1 MKRRMI
7 PVRRFATIATALVV
21 VVVPGLLRAEETP
34 APANGANEAA
44 PTAFAALVRAA
55 AAYEYGDM
63 AQVVDAA
70 RPVAE
75 GTLPSSAEQRARA
88 LRFLGIGLFLTSRAL
103 GADNA
108 FAELL
113 RVDPSA
119 RLDPTT
125 TRPEVVAFFE
135 NIRHQHVARERAS
148 RHFIWN
154 LLPPVGQFRNGD
166 TTKGWLVGG
175 VEVIALGT
183 CVASR
188 LVSYSW
194 HHADNTYG
202 TPEGSRNSDERTLRV
217 VEWTSAGVLAA
228 AYLYGV
234 IDGIVHYYRP
244 PDDSGSSLTMLIFPG
259 GGGLRLTF

>member
-1 MKRRMI
+1 ML
-7 PVRRFATIATALVV
+7 PVRLLAPIATLLVAGAA
-21 VVVPGLLRAEETP
+21 PGWAHADETP
-34 APANGANEAA
+34 ARVDNPNETP

-75 GTLPSSAEQRARA
+75 GTLPSSTDQRARA
-88 LRFLGIGLFLTSRAL
+88 LRFLGIGLFLTNRVL

-113 RVDPSA
+113 RMDPSA

-166 TTKGWLVGG
+166 TTKGWIVGG
-175 VEVIALGT
+175 VEVISLAA

-194 HHADNTYG
+194 HNPNNTYG
-202 TPEGSRNSDERTLRV
+202 PNGTRTDDERTLRV

-228 AYLYGV
+228 AYVYGV

-244 PDDSGSSLTMLIFPG
+244 ADDSSSSLTMLIFPG

>member
-1 MKRRMI
+1 MKKRMI
-7 PVRRFATIATALVV
+7 PVRRFARIATALVIV
-21 VVVPGLLRAEETP
+21 VAPGLLRAEETP
-34 APANGANEAA
+34 APASSANEAP

-202 TPEGSRNSDERTLRV
+202 TPEGSRNSD
-217 VEWTSAGVLAA
+217 
-228 AYLYGV
+228 
-234 IDGIVHYYRP
+234 
-244 PDDSGSSLTMLIFPG
+244 
-259 GGGLRLTF
+259 

>member
-1 MKRRMI
+1 MI
-7 PVRRFATIATALVV
+7 PVRLFAPIATLLVV
-21 VVVPGLLRAEETP
+21 GAAPGLVRADETP
-34 APANGANEAA
+34 VPASGSNANEAL

-63 AQVVDAA
+63 GQVVDAA

-75 GTLPSSAEQRARA
+75 GTLPSSAEQRARS
-88 LRFLGIGLFLTSRAL
+88 LRLLGIGLFLTNRAL

-113 RVDPSA
+113 RIDPSA

-166 TTKGWLVGG
+166 TTKGWIVGG
-175 VEVIALGT
+175 VEVVALAT
-183 CVASR
+183 LVASR
-188 LVSYSW
+188 LASYSW
-194 HHADNTYG
+194 RHPDNTYG
-202 TPEGSRNSDERTLRV
+202 PNGTRASDERTLRV

-244 PDDSGSSLTMLIFPG
+244 ADDSSSPLTLLVFPG

>member
-1 MKRRMI
+1 M
-7 PVRRFATIATALVV
+7 
-21 VVVPGLLRAEETP
+21 
-34 APANGANEAA
+34 
-44 PTAFAALVRAA
+44 TAFAALVRAT

-75 GTLPSSAEQRARA
+75 GTLPCSPEQRARA
-88 LRFLGIGLFLTSRAL
+88 LRFLGIGLYLTSRAL
-103 GADNA
+103 GAENA

-113 RVDPSA
+113 RVDPRA

-135 NIRHQHVARERAS
+135 NIRHRHVAREWAN

-154 LLPPVGQFRNGD
+154 LLPPVGQFQNGES
-166 TTKGWLVGG
+166 TTGWMVGG
-175 VEVIALGT
+175 IEVVAL
-183 CVASR
+183 ASFVGCKLLSR
-188 LVSYSW
+188 SW
-194 HHADNTYG
+194 HNPDNTYG
-202 TPEGSRNSDERTLRV
+202 PNGSRNSDERVVRV
-217 VEWTSAGVLAA
+217 VEYTSVGLLAA

-244 PDDSGSSLTMLIFPG
+244 PEEASSSSLSLQVFPG
-259 GGGLRLTF
+259 GGGLGLTF